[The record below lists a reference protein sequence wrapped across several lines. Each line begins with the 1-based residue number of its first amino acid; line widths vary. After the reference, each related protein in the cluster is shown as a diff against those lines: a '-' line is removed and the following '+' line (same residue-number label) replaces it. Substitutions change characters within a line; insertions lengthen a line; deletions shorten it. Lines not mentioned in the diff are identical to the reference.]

1 LALKQEIK
9 MREASKTNQI
19 REANFSKRYLTG
31 NVLDIGAGA
40 DLVCPWARGFDV
52 EDGDANFIN
61 NYFPDES
68 FDTVHSS
75 HSLEHMSNPVGAIF
89 GWWKLVK
96 SGGFLI
102 VVVPD
107 EDLYEQGIWPSFF
120 SSEHKST
127 FRLGGDKSWSPVSY
141 DIKKLA
147 ESLPNA
153 QVVSAIQH
161 SHGFDHSLTFL
172 HGTRPKKI
180 GKISKVFLSILKRIP
195 YGGSN
200 LKEFVLKALVKNG
213 YPYDQTANG
222 ALAQIEIIV
231 KKCDQGF

>member
-1 LALKQEIK
+1 
-9 MREASKTNQI
+9 MHEASKTNQI
-19 REANFSKRYLTG
+19 REANFSEKYLTG

-52 EDGDANFIN
+52 EDGDANVIN
-61 NYFPDES
+61 NYFADES

-75 HSLEHMSNPVGAIF
+75 HSLEHMRDPVSAIF
-89 GWWKLVK
+89 GWWRLVK

-120 SSEHKST
+120 SNEHKST

-141 DIKKLA
+141 DIKRLA
-147 ESLPNA
+147 ESLPHS
-153 QVVSAIQH
+153 QVVSALQH
-161 SHGFDHSLTFL
+161 SHGFDHSLIFP
-172 HGTRPKKI
+172 HGARPKKI
-180 GKISKVFLSILKRIP
+180 GKILKVFLSILKRIP
-195 YGGSN
+195 YRGSN
-200 LKEFVLKALVKNG
+200 IKEHTLKALVKNG
-213 YPYDQTANG
+213 YPFDQTANG

-231 KKCDQGF
+231 KKL